1 MKNLLLKNGSIVNE
15 GEVFKGSIVI
25 AGEYISQII
34 RLSDFKSVK
43 EYGSFLKKVESQME
57 SLDLTGLHIFPG
69 VIDSHVHFR
78 EPGDGWKG
86 NIESE
91 SRAAVLG
98 GVTSFMDMP
107 NNTPPAT
114 TRSLLEDKFASA
126 EQSSYA
132 NYSFY
137 LGASNSNIAEIR
149 NIKRRDVCG
158 VKLFMGSST
167 GNLLVD
173 NSKAIDD
180 IFRFCPT
187 LIAVHCEDN
196 QTIASNLKKA
206 QDKYGK
212 DIPAAVHP
220 DIRSREACI
229 KSSAKAVELA
239 LKYHSRLHIL
249 HVTTREEVETLS
261 ALKRPAAWKASDKA
275 REAIVTAETCP
286 TYLWFCRE
294 DYSKYGNLIKCNPA
308 IKDRSDMFA
317 LRQALKDGA
326 IQTIGSDHAPHLLS
340 EKLRPYAEC
349 PSGIPLMPY
358 SLQIMLTLAK
368 RGEFSLS
375 EIADKMSHS
384 PARCFAVEKRGF
396 IRAGYFADFAVVDME
411 KPSASASHPAAMCRW
426 SPFSEKGITYHNPD
440 GTDEDLEQFPVSVVH
455 TFVSGCQVVENGTL
469 TGNTNSR
476 PLTFNR

>member
-1 MKNLLLKNGSIVNE
+1 M
-15 GEVFKGSIVI
+15 
-25 AGEYISQII
+25 
-34 RLSDFKSVK
+34 
-43 EYGSFLKKVESQME
+43 
-57 SLDLTGLHIFPG
+57 
-69 VIDSHVHFR
+69 
-78 EPGDGWKG
+78 
-86 NIESE
+86 
-91 SRAAVLG
+91 
-98 GVTSFMDMP
+98 
-107 NNTPPAT
+107 
-114 TRSLLEDKFASA
+114 
-126 EQSSYA
+126 
-132 NYSFY
+132 
-137 LGASNSNIAEIR
+137 
-149 NIKRRDVCG
+149 
-158 VKLFMGSST
+158 
-167 GNLLVD
+167 
-173 NSKAIDD
+173 
-180 IFRFCPT
+180 
-187 LIAVHCEDN
+187 
-196 QTIASNLKKA
+196 
-206 QDKYGK
+206 
-212 DIPAAVHP
+212 
-220 DIRSREACI
+220 
-229 KSSAKAVELA
+229 ELA

-275 REAIVTAETCP
+275 REALVTAETCP

-294 DYSKYGNLIKCNPA
+294 DYSEYGNLIKCNPA
-308 IKDRSDMFA
+308 IKDRSDMLA
-317 LRQALKDGA
+317 LRQALKDGT

-396 IRAGYFADFAVVDME
+396 IREGYFADFAVVDME